1 MKSSRAWVFDLD
13 NTLHNAGAHIFPH
26 MNRAMTRYLQDYLDL
41 DEAGANELRERYWLR
56 YGATLQGLMR
66 HHGTD
71 PGHFLWHTH
80 QFPAL
85 HQMVLRQRGLRAALQ
100 RLPGRKLVYSNAPAH
115 YIHRVLELLGIADLF
130 EEVFTIEHAGYRPK
144 PDAHGFRRLFRR
156 MRLNPSRCIMVEDT
170 LANLKTAKRL
180 GMKTVL
186 VGALPKRPSCV
197 DLSVKSVLEL
207 PRAQR
212 RIR

>member
-1 MKSSRAWVFDLD
+1 MFDLD

-26 MNRAMTRYLQDYLDL
+26 MNRAMTQYLQDNLSL

-71 PGHFLWHTH
+71 PDHFLWHTH

-144 PDAHGFRRLFRR
+144 PDTQGFRRLFRR

>member
-1 MKSSRAWVFDLD
+1 MFDLD

-26 MNRAMTRYLQDYLDL
+26 MNRAMTQYLQDHLDL
-41 DEAGANELRERYWLR
+41 DEAGANALRERYWLR
-56 YGATLQGLMR
+56 YGATLQGLVR
-66 HHGTD
+66 HHGAD
-71 PGHFLWHTH
+71 PAHFLWHTH

-144 PDAHGFRRLFRR
+144 PDAHGFRLLFRR

-186 VGALPKRPSCV
+186 VGAPPKRPGCV
-197 DLSVKSVLEL
+197 DLSVRSVLEL
-207 PRAQR
+207 PRAQG

>member
-1 MKSSRAWVFDLD
+1 MFDLD

-26 MNRAMTRYLQDYLDL
+26 MNRAMTQYLQDFLGL
-41 DEAGANELRERYWLR
+41 DEAGANALRERYWLR

-71 PGHFLWHTH
+71 PAHFLWHTH

-85 HQMVLRQRGLRAALQ
+85 HQMVLRQQGLRAALQ
-100 RLPGRKLVYSNAPAH
+100 RLTGRKLVYSNAPAH

-144 PDAHGFRRLFRR
+144 PDAHGFRRLFSR
-156 MRLNPSRCIMVEDT
+156 MRLNPSNCIMVEDT

-186 VGALPKRPSCV
+186 VGALPKRPSYV

-207 PRAQR
+207 PRAQC

>member
-1 MKSSRAWVFDLD
+1 MFKTWVFDLD

-26 MNRAMTRYLQDYLDL
+26 MNQAMTQYVQDHLHL
-41 DEAGANELRERYWLR
+41 DEADANELRERYWLR

-71 PGHFLWHTH
+71 PAHFLWHTH

-85 HQMVLRQRGLRAALQ
+85 HQMVLRQQGLRAALKN
-100 RLPGRKLVYSNAPAH
+100 LPGRKLVYSNAPAH
-115 YIHRVLELLGIADLF
+115 YIHRVLRLLGIVDLF

-144 PDAHGFRRLFRR
+144 PDAHGFRLLFRR
-156 MRLNPSRCIMVEDT
+156 MRLNPAQCIMVEDT
-170 LANLKTAKRL
+170 LVNLKTAKKL

-186 VGALPKRPSCV
+186 IGPLPKRPGYV
-197 DLSVKSVLEL
+197 DLSVRSILEL
-207 PRAQR
+207 PRALG

>member
-1 MKSSRAWVFDLD
+1 MFDLD

-26 MNRAMTRYLQDYLDL
+26 MNRAMTQYLQDFLSL

-71 PGHFLWHTH
+71 PDHFLWHTH

-85 HQMVLRQRGLRAALQ
+85 HQMVLHQQGLRTALQ

-130 EEVFTIEHAGYRPK
+130 EAVFTIEHAGYRPK
-144 PDAHGFRRLFRR
+144 PDAHGFRRLFRQ

-170 LANLKTAKRL
+170 LVNLKTAKRL

-207 PRAQR
+207 PRALR